1 MTDQL
6 HLGVALDGYGWHRQ
20 AWRATLAAQPAT
32 ESVFSGRY
40 WSGLA
45 ATAERGLLDFLT
57 IDDTLTPQPGR
68 RESISPRRLAGRG
81 DAVLVA
87 ARIAP
92 VTKHIGLIPVATVT
106 HTEPFHVSKA
116 IATLDHV
123 SHGRAGWQP
132 RVSSTAHEAAL
143 FGRRDV
149 LADAGELFNE
159 AADAVEVVRR
169 LWDSWEDDAIIRD
182 AQTARYVD
190 RAKLHYIDFHGKY
203 FSVKGPSITPR
214 PPQGQ
219 PVVAA
224 LAHGPRI
231 YEFAAAS
238 ADLVFITP
246 TDDVSLDSIL
256 DEVKAAGGQHLKVYA
271 DVVVT
276 FGGDTEFGSD
286 ALIFDGSPA
295 DLVDLLLGWQQ
306 RGVDGVRLR
315 PAVNA
320 TDLPVIVD
328 EVVPLLQRA
337 KRFRTSYRDGET
349 LRQRL
354 GLPVAPNRYTAG
366 APVTT
371 VPLSILDLSPI
382 SAGSDAATAL
392 HNTID
397 LAQRAEQWGYRRFWI
412 AEHHFVGVASSAPAV
427 LIGQIAAATNT
438 IHVGSAAVQLGHTT
452 AAAVVESFGMLD
464 AFYPGRID
472 LGLGRGQRR
481 DTGFK
486 PKHPSA
492 KNRPPPAVARSRR
505 RGDPAAVRPA
515 RDCSTPSA
523 SWRRW
528 RSCSSRR
535 P

>member
-1 MTDQL
+1 VNHQL

-20 AWRATLAAQPAT
+20 AWRSTLAADPAA
-32 ESVFSGRY
+32 ESVLNGRY
-40 WSGLA
+40 WAGLA

-57 IDDTLTPQPGR
+57 IDDALTPQPGR
-68 RESISPRRLAGRG
+68 HEPISPRRLAGRG

-92 VTKHIGLIPVATVT
+92 VTRHIGLIPVTTVT

-116 IATLDHV
+116 IASLDHV

-143 FGRRDV
+143 FGRRQATNDG
-149 LADAGELFNE
+149 DDLFDE

-182 AQTARYVD
+182 AATGRYVD
-190 RAKLHYIDFHGKY
+190 RNKLHYVDFHGKY
-203 FSVKGPSITPR
+203 FSIKGPSITPR

-224 LAHGPRI
+224 LAHAPRI

-246 TDDVSLDSIL
+246 TDNATLDTIL

-286 ALIFDGSPA
+286 ALIVNGSA
-295 DLVDLLLGWQQ
+295 GDVVDLLLDWQR
-306 RGVDGVRLR
+306 RGIDGARLR

-337 KRFRTSYRDGET
+337 GVFRTGYTDGET

-354 GLPVAPNRYTAG
+354 DLPVAPNRY
-366 APVTT
+366 
-371 VPLSILDLSPI
+371 
-382 SAGSDAATAL
+382 
-392 HNTID
+392 
-397 LAQRAEQWGYRRFWI
+397 AE
-412 AEHHFVGVASSAPAV
+412 E
-427 LIGQIAAATNT
+427 
-438 IHVGSAAVQLGHTT
+438 
-452 AAAVVESFGMLD
+452 
-464 AFYPGRID
+464 
-472 LGLGRGQRR
+472 
-481 DTGFK
+481 
-486 PKHPSA
+486 PK
-492 KNRPPPAVARSRR
+492 
-505 RGDPAAVRPA
+505 
-515 RDCSTPSA
+515 
-523 SWRRW
+523 
-528 RSCSSRR
+528 
-535 P
+535 

>member
-1 MTDQL
+1 MTTDQL
-6 HLGVALDGYGWHRQ
+6 HLGVALDGYGWHPH
-20 AWRATLAAQPAT
+20 AWRTTLAADPVT
-32 ESVFSGRY
+32 ESVLSGRY
-40 WSGLA
+40 WAGLA

-57 IDDTLTPQPGR
+57 IDDTLMPQPGR
-68 RESISPRRLAGRG
+68 REPISPRRLAGRG

-92 VTKHIGLIPVATVT
+92 VTRHIGLIPVATVT

-116 IATLDHV
+116 IATLDYV

-143 FGRRDV
+143 FGRRQASQD
-149 LADAGELFNE
+149 ADELFDE
-159 AADAVEVVRR
+159 ATDAVEVVRR

-182 AQTARYVD
+182 AASGRYID
-190 RAKLHYIDFHGKY
+190 RDKLHYIEFRGKY

-224 LAHGPRI
+224 LAHAPRV

-246 TDDVSLDSIL
+246 TDDATLETIL

-276 FGGDTEFGSD
+276 FGGDADFGSD
-286 ALIFDGSPA
+286 ALIFDGSA
-295 DLVDLLLGWQQ
+295 SDVVDLLLGWQ
-306 RGVDGVRLR
+306 RLGIDGVRLR

-337 KRFRTSYRDGET
+337 GQFRHAYRHGET

-354 GLPVAPNRYTAG
+354 GLPTAPNRY
-366 APVTT
+366 
-371 VPLSILDLSPI
+371 
-382 SAGSDAATAL
+382 
-392 HNTID
+392 
-397 LAQRAEQWGYRRFWI
+397 AE
-412 AEHHFVGVASSAPAV
+412 
-427 LIGQIAAATNT
+427 
-438 IHVGSAAVQLGHTT
+438 
-452 AAAVVESFGMLD
+452 
-464 AFYPGRID
+464 
-472 LGLGRGQRR
+472 
-481 DTGFK
+481 
-486 PKHPSA
+486 A
-492 KNRPPPAVARSRR
+492 KR
-505 RGDPAAVRPA
+505 
-515 RDCSTPSA
+515 
-523 SWRRW
+523 
-528 RSCSSRR
+528 
-535 P
+535 